1 MHIQWFPG
9 HMTRAMRMM
18 EEQVKLCDGIVFVL
32 DARAPF
38 ACLNNKLFKIFGTR
52 PVVYVF
58 NKYDL
63 VDPSE
68 FKAVLSHFNGENK
81 RAATTVGT
89 SEKSAKSLYL
99 EIVSALSAVL
109 EKYKNKGIKRPLR
122 IMVAGLPNT
131 GKSTLINLLCGGKK
145 AKTGDKAGVTKDK
158 QWLKVQN
165 LELLDTPG
173 TTPPSFDSETNA
185 TFLAF
190 IGSINDD
197 ILDFTELSL
206 ELIKYLNSKYPNA
219 LKQSYNIDVL
229 DKTEYQIFEE
239 IAKVKGCLRK
249 GGVIDEERAS
259 NLFINDLRKGKL
271 GKILFI

>member
-38 ACLNNKLFKIFGTR
+38 ACINKNLFKIFAHR

-63 VDPSE
+63 VEEAEFSKVLAQ
-68 FKAVLSHFNGENK
+68 FKAEEK
-81 RAATTVGT
+81 RAVTTVGT

-99 EIVSALSAVL
+99 EIVNSLSSVL

-131 GKSTLINLLCGGKK
+131 GKSTIINLLCGGKK

-173 TTPPSFDSETNA
+173 TTPPSFDSELNA

-206 ELIKYLNSKYPNA
+206 ELIKYLKEKYNNA
-219 LKQSYNIDVL
+219 LKQAYGIEIA
-229 DKTEYQIFEE
+229 DKTDYQIFEE
-239 IAKVKGCLRK
+239 IAKIKGCLRK

-259 NLFINDLRKGKL
+259 ALFINDLRKGKL
-271 GKILFI
+271 GKILFV